1 MSAPTP
7 TPRRR
12 LLAVDSAPAQR
23 RAGRVMVGVAI
34 VGVVVALIGA
44 VVGWQLVGQID
55 STTRDTLDVSVE
67 SLDSLADTIE
77 LADEVLASTT
87 QSLNAVASTLT
98 SVSASFDSATAVL
111 TEFST
116 FAETAG
122 PTLADTTELVRE
134 LADVGTTVDE
144 ALGAVSNLPIGL
156 DYDPEAGLG
165 ATLAS
170 LADTLEPLSAQF
182 TSTADE
188 IALLTDDIDTL
199 RTDLQELNATV
210 GQVTDD
216 LDETDVLIEQ
226 YRVNIAEARGLA
238 MATRDDVQGDASW
251 MRLLIVLAAI
261 NFAIGQIVPLWFG
274 RELLHRARGT
284 PVTVAEVVTEVES
297 VEERALH
304 EDPAPARG
312 RTD

>member
-1 MSAPTP
+1 MSAPT
-7 TPRRR
+7 TAPRRR

-34 VGVVVALIGA
+34 VGVVVALVGA
-44 VVGWQLVGQID
+44 IVGWQLVGQID

-77 LADEVLASTT
+77 LADGVLTSTT
-87 QSLNAVASTLT
+87 ESLDAVVSTLT
-98 SVSASFDSATAVL
+98 SVAASFDSATAVL

-122 PTLADTTELVRE
+122 PALQDTTETLRE
-134 LADVGTTVDE
+134 LEDVAATVDQ
-144 ALGAVSNLPIGL
+144 ALAAVSNLPIGL

-165 ATLAS
+165 ETIGS

-188 IALLTDDIDTL
+188 IARLNEDIETL
-199 RTDLQELNATV
+199 RTDLEALNVTVTEVNEELA
-210 GQVTDD
+210 D
-216 LDETDVLIEQ
+216 TDVLIEE
-226 YRVNIAEARGLA
+226 YRINIARARALA
-238 MATRDDVQGDASW
+238 VATRDDVRGDAGW
-251 MRLLIVLAAI
+251 MRLLIVLASV

-284 PVTVAEVVTEVES
+284 PVTVTEVVSEVEPID
-297 VEERALH
+297 EEP
-304 EDPAPARG
+304 PAEL
-312 RTD
+312 

>member
-1 MSAPTP
+1 
-7 TPRRR
+7 
-12 LLAVDSAPAQR
+12 
-23 RAGRVMVGVAI
+23 MVGVAV
-34 VGVVVALIGA
+34 VGVLVAVIGA
-44 VVGWQLVGQID
+44 LVGWQLVGQID

-77 LADEVLASTT
+77 LADDVLASTSE
-87 QSLNAVASTLT
+87 SLDAVATTLT
-98 SVSASFDSATAVL
+98 SVVSSFDSATAVL
-111 TEFST
+111 SEFST

-122 PTLADTTELVRE
+122 PALEDTTETVRD

-165 ATLAS
+165 ATLGT

-188 IALLTDDIDTL
+188 IGRLTDDIDTL
-199 RTDLQELNATV
+199 RTDLDALNATV
-210 GQVTDD
+210 AQINDD
-216 LDETDVLIEQ
+216 LADTDVLIEQ
-226 YRVNIAEARGLA
+226 YRLNIAEARALA
-238 MATRDDVQGDASW
+238 VATREDVQGDVSW
-251 MRLLIVLAAI
+251 MRLLIVLAGI

-284 PVTVAEVVTEVES
+284 PVTVTEVVAETTPAEEQPASEV
-297 VEERALH
+297 
-304 EDPAPARG
+304 
-312 RTD
+312 

>member
-1 MSAPTP
+1 
-7 TPRRR
+7 
-12 LLAVDSAPAQR
+12 
-23 RAGRVMVGVAI
+23 MVGVAV
-34 VGVVVALIGA
+34 VGVVVALIGV

-55 STTRDTLDVSVE
+55 STTSDTLDVSVE

-87 QSLNAVASTLT
+87 ESLDAVASTLT
-98 SVSASFDSATAVL
+98 SVSSSFDSATGVL

-134 LADVGTTVDE
+134 LADIGTTVDE
-144 ALGAVSNLPIGL
+144 ALGAVSSLPIGP

-165 ATLAS
+165 ETLGS

-182 TSTADE
+182 TSTGDD
-188 IALLTDDIDTL
+188 IGRLTDDIATL
-199 RTDLQELNATV
+199 RTDLAALNATV
-210 GQVTDD
+210 AQINDD
-216 LDETDVLIEQ
+216 LADTDVLLEQ
-226 YRVNIAEARGLA
+226 YRVNVAQARALA
-238 MATRDDVQGDASW
+238 VATREDVQGDASW
-251 MRLLIVLAAI
+251 MRVLIVFAAI

-284 PVTVAEVVTEVES
+284 PVTVTEVVAEVEGIDEVEAIG
-297 VEERALH
+297 EE
-304 EDPAPARG
+304 PPARG
-312 RTD
+312 RHE